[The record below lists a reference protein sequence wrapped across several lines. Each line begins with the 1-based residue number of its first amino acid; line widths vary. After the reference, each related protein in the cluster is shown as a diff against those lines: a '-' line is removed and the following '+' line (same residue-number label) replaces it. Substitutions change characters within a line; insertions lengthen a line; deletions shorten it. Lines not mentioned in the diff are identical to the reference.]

1 MASDHHLLIAKLR
14 LKLKRY
20 SEIHSRNIRY
30 NVNHLKDQERKSN
43 FCITLYNKYSALQH
57 LDEEN
62 VESHLLHVKEALT
75 STCETVLG
83 KKEHQH
89 KDWISTET
97 LKKIQERKAKKAD
110 LCNSK
115 TRASKAIAQE
125 KYANTN
131 KEVKMSIRAD
141 KRNYIDNLAK
151 EAEEAAAKG
160 NMRDLFDNTK
170 KLAGK
175 YQQTS

>member
-1 MASDHHLLIAKLR
+1 M
-14 LKLKRY
+14 
-20 SEIHSRNIRY
+20 
-30 NVNHLKDQERKSN
+30 
-43 FCITLYNKYSALQH
+43 
-57 LDEEN
+57 
-62 VESHLLHVKEALT
+62 
-75 STCETVLG
+75 
-83 KKEHQH
+83 
-89 KDWISTET
+89 
-97 LKKIQERKAKKAD
+97 
-110 LCNSK
+110 
-115 TRASKAIAQE
+115 AQE